1 MIGAMMGVGRDIIDV
16 SSSDSSGGAVVVT
29 HEGEPDEV
37 SDSSDGD
44 EDGSKPADDIVA
56 SEPASDSDD
65 SDSDEDG
72 SKPADDIVAS
82 EPASG
87 SDDSDSDDSDKLEA
101 RTKRKRS
108 GEGIPEA
115 KKAKLL
121 TVYLRSAASYY
132 YTMQHNYDMTKEEAT
147 DFALSMI

>member
-37 SDSSDGD
+37 SDSSD
-44 EDGSKPADDIVA
+44 
-56 SEPASDSDD
+56 
-65 SDSDEDG
+65 SDEDG

-87 SDDSDSDDSDKLEA
+87 SDDSDKLEA

-108 GEGIPEA
+108 GEGIPET

-132 YTMQHNYDMTKEEAT
+132 YTMQHNYGMTKEEAT